1 MADDIKALIFD
12 TETTGLF
19 KYFNARHTTMDQL
32 KPYPWVI
39 EYFGHIVTDNGEA
52 VLVEDFLV
60 KPGSLNLIDGT
71 IQKITGIKPE
81 DVAEKP
87 MFDAYADQVLA
98 QLAEAEAL
106 VAHNL
111 SYDLRIMEV
120 AFKRIGRYDE
130 FAAAIRGKRMICTVQ
145 ESNHYKG
152 HRLSLSL
159 LHQHLFGE
167 PFEGA
172 HRASADV
179 AALTRCYLKMRELG
193 DI

>member
-1 MADDIKALIFD
+1 MAEDLKALIFD

-19 KYFNARHTTMDQL
+19 KYFNARHMTADQL

-39 EYFGHIVTDNGEA
+39 EYFGHVVTDDGSVEA
-52 VLVEDFLV
+52 EEDFLV
-60 KPGSLNLIDGT
+60 RPGALNLIDGV

-87 MFDAYADQVLA
+87 MFEDYADQVLR
-98 QLAEAEAL
+98 LMEPAEAL

-111 SYDLRIMEV
+111 SYDMRIMEV

-130 FAAAIRGKRMICTVQ
+130 FATAIRGKRLICTVQ

-152 HRLSLSL
+152 HRLNLGA

-167 PFEGA
+167 AFEGA
-172 HRASADV
+172 HRARSDV